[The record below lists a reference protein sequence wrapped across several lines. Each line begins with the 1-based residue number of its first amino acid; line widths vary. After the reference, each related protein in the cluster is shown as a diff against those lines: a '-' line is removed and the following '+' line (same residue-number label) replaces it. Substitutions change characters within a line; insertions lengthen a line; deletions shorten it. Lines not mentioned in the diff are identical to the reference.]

1 MILETDRLA
10 LRQLSP
16 DNDNDAAFIL
26 ELLNEPSWLRF
37 IGDKNV
43 HTLDDA
49 RNYIANGPA
58 AMYAR
63 VGFGLYLTA
72 LKETGEPI
80 GICGLI
86 KRDGLEDVDIGF
98 AFLPRHW
105 SKGYA
110 YEAAAATLAH
120 GRDALGL
127 KRIVAITS
135 IDNHSSI
142 KLLQKIG
149 LQFEKTLTL
158 PGDDEPLSFFSI
170 ST

>member
-16 DNDNDAAFIL
+16 ADDNDAAFIL